1 MKAHPDESAEIIGK
15 VLGVSAAEAKEQ
27 MAGVYNIPLAEMGK
41 NFEKSDATSSFFGS
55 GAVIAQL
62 LKDNSQ
68 IPAIPDLAQTFDAQ
82 FVQAL
87 AQ

>member
-1 MKAHPDESAEIIGK
+1 MLS
-15 VLGVSAAEAKEQ
+15 VSPEEAKTQ
-27 MAGVYNIPLAEMGK
+27 MSGVYNIPLAEMHK

-55 GAVIAQL
+55 GAVISQL